1 MRRACAFV
9 LVTALSASARAEA
22 PPRKFLEVGAFGGHS
37 FMLRVHSENEE
48 RTWARNGGEA
58 FAAYVLY
65 RSPYFLSPYV
75 DVGYFPLYAS
85 QETREVG
92 PPFGTLH
99 STSSLATWGFVAGP
113 AFDVWRLRFRAG
125 MGAYRV
131 QVRSTVLGET
141 ITANELDGGYMFA
154 ASGWFLLRSRVR
166 VGLEAR
172 LGLIVEADIPLLTL
186 GATIG
191 GDALTW

>member
-1 MRRACAFV
+1 MKRACAFGLV
-9 LVTALSASARAEA
+9 LAWASGARAEA
-22 PPRKFLEVGAFGGHS
+22 PDRFLEVGVFGGHS
-37 FMLRVHSENEE
+37 FQLRVHQENEA
-48 RTWARNGGEA
+48 RTWSKNGGEA
-58 FAAYVLY
+58 FAAYALF
-65 RSPYFLSPYV
+65 RSPYFLSPWV

-99 STSSLATWGFVAGP
+99 STNSLTTLAFTAGP
-113 AFDVWRLRFRAG
+113 AFDVWRLRIRAG
-125 MGAYRV
+125 MGAYRL

-141 ITANELDGGYMFA
+141 ITPSELDGGYVFA
-154 ASGWFLLRSRVR
+154 LSGWFLMRSRVR

-172 LGLIVEADIPLLTL
+172 LGLIVEADLPFLAL
-186 GATIG
+186 GATVG